1 MAAAIFFLDP
11 LLSFYPSQFFP
22 NITMS
27 SSIADDGTALP
38 PSPGR
43 KTPPNGSRAQQ
54 ILSAVQSTPLSN
66 HAPTVDPAT
75 KADHHVG
82 HFDRY
87 IEEDL
92 RERVFMHAEH
102 FFPTILHLP
111 PDWKNNDEITKQTK
125 AIRDNPVFK
134 QHMQTYVDL
143 CDETNPGE
151 KSFYHPYG
159 VMCNSAFDVL
169 VVTDNSGLGIYRQD
183 AKPVIGS
190 EEKNVPDTLGVLRA
204 MFTSSGNIV
213 DKMKDN
219 GPEHNFSWAQTMHWQ
234 EFKPKFSF
242 LDEGTDA
249 RYRVLSDDDK
259 DPRGEVRGKTT
270 VHRDPGSILP
280 HVRSSRLGSTA
291 KKRRSQKEPPH
302 ASKHARSGTTPDVS
316 DARNRSENS
325 TALSSLREGD
335 IAVDEPTTEEE
346 EQSQA
351 RRKPIVQCGRYA
363 LEILSSAGFRTHC
376 LGALVTVRRIQLL
389 YYDRSI
395 IIVCKPIDMFKRGPD
410 PLGKTITLSEITD
423 EFGALLIGLGRFTL
437 KQRGIQEQFC
447 VDRALIEN
455 YKTYMKRCV
464 KDGGAFDQR
473 DVFKGVKLPL
483 KLKSGKGDEEVEV
496 TLGRIISRQPAII
509 GRHTCVVEAESAYE
523 EWKGKKLVIKISWP
537 AVERKSE
544 ADLVKIA
551 REKARTMKTGKK
563 PDWALEHLPD
573 ILLCQDFCYDA
584 DSTQASIAAFC
595 KKAKCAENETMDYEH
610 RVCRIMV
617 QERLYPLEELR
628 TVEEYAQVFFDILQS
643 AYTGLTFKLRFLIV
657 AVVHKWL
664 YDHPRIIHRDISP
677 GNIMWRRTVDG
688 HVRGVLN
695 DFDLSSLRDVPGAS
709 SFQRTGTLPYMAYE
723 LLINHKNGN
732 PPKHLYRH
740 DVESIFYVILLRC
753 CRYEVV
759 TTQKSSD
766 HKISSCTTRIVP
778 SQFDLWYT
786 LGRHD
791 LSEKKTL
798 FFVRNHPTPPLNSG
812 FTNFQPWIRE
822 LHKLFKKGFNPQ
834 ETHDL
839 YEEEEGDEG
848 DEREPFDN
856 ETLGDRVSYSAI
868 LGTCAK
874 FAGSSLVVR
883 NDQLEVA
890 V

>member
-11 LLSFYPSQFFP
+11 LLSFYPSQFIP

-27 SSIADDGTALP
+27 SSVADDGAALP

-75 KADHHVG
+75 TPDYLVG

-92 RERVFMHAEH
+92 REHVFMHTEH
-102 FFPTILHLP
+102 FLPTILHLP
-111 PDWKNNDEITKQTK
+111 RDWKTDNKITKQMK

-143 CDETNPGE
+143 CDKTNPGE

-159 VMCNSAFDVL
+159 VMCNSTFDVL
-169 VVTDNSGLGIYRQD
+169 GATDNSGLGIYRQD
-183 AKPVIGS
+183 AKPVVGGL
-190 EEKNVPDTLGVLRA
+190 ERNVPDTLGILRA

-234 EFKPKFSF
+234 EFKPKLSF

-249 RYRVLSDDDK
+249 RYRVLSDAGE

-270 VHRDPGSILP
+270 VHCDPGSILP
-280 HVRSSRLGSTA
+280 PVRSSCLGSTA

-325 TALSSLREGD
+325 TALSSLREGT
-335 IAVDEPTTEEE
+335 ITIDEPTTEEE

-351 RRKPIVQCGRYA
+351 CCKTIVQCGRYA

-376 LGALVTVRRIQLL
+376 LGALVTQ
-389 YYDRSI
+389 
-395 IIVCKPIDMFKRGPD
+395 
-410 PLGKTITLSEITD
+410 
-423 EFGALLIGLGRFTL
+423 
-437 KQRGIQEQFC
+437 GIQEQFC

-455 YKTYMKRCV
+455 YETYMKRCV

-496 TLGRIISRQPAII
+496 TLGRILSRQPAII

-523 EWKGKKLVIKISWP
+523 GWKGKKLVIKISWP

-551 REKARTMKTGKK
+551 REKVQTMKTGKK
-563 PDWALEHLPD
+563 PDWALDHLPD
-573 ILLCQDFCYDA
+573 ILLCQDFGYDA
-584 DSTQASIAAFC
+584 DSTQANIAAFC

-617 QERLYPLEELR
+617 QEKLYPLEELR

-643 AYTGLTFKLRFLIV
+643 A
-657 AVVHKWL
+657 
-664 YDHPRIIHRDISP
+664 
-677 GNIMWRRTVDG
+677 
-688 HVRGVLN
+688 
-695 DFDLSSLRDVPGAS
+695 LSRL
-709 SFQRTGTLPYMAYE
+709 QR
-723 LLINHKNGN
+723 
-732 PPKHLYRH
+732 
-740 DVESIFYVILLRC
+740 V
-753 CRYEVV
+753 
-759 TTQKSSD
+759 
-766 HKISSCTTRIVP
+766 
-778 SQFDLWYT
+778 
-786 LGRHD
+786 
-791 LSEKKTL
+791 
-798 FFVRNHPTPPLNSG
+798 
-812 FTNFQPWIRE
+812 
-822 LHKLFKKGFNPQ
+822 
-834 ETHDL
+834 
-839 YEEEEGDEG
+839 
-848 DEREPFDN
+848 
-856 ETLGDRVSYSAI
+856 
-868 LGTCAK
+868 
-874 FAGSSLVVR
+874 
-883 NDQLEVA
+883 
-890 V
+890 